1 MIVKTED
8 NATLSE
14 GRATDGAQNVH
25 MQHLAVFHATSDT
38 PETAIKAM
46 KKLDPQYPTFA
57 VLALLAAAQL
67 SNAWSLSTASSLPAR
82 KPWTKAKSLSRRAT
96 ENKSIPEPIS
106 IAPSQYWEGNDGPW
120 STFPLQVGSGAVG
133 GLQNVRVMISTA
145 ATAIWTIASEGCP
158 NDYVKECPT
167 VRGGLFMR
175 NQSLTWAPDSIYQ
188 TGLEMNLGLD
198 SSGYVGYD
206 VATLGWQGSGAE
218 VTNEHSIIWNMADSN
233 YWTGVFGMNPRPTN
247 LTDFSS
253 PQTSFMQSLFNSK
266 DIPSVSYGYT
276 AGNRYRLDG
285 VYGSL
290 TLGGYD
296 QNRFIPT
303 DVTFPFY
310 EDISRDLSVNLHAI
324 ATSKGTPSNLLPDG
338 SISIFIDS
346 TVPELWL
353 PESACA
359 AFEEA
364 FGIQYDN
371 DLNRYTISSST
382 RQRLLT
388 QDAEITLMIGPEVN
402 GGETVDITL
411 PYSAFDLQLGFPIIS
426 VNSSSRYY
434 FPLQRATNSTQY
446 TLGRTFLQE
455 AYLIADYERQNFS
468 VSQCGWEEEKVSSQ
482 KVVSIISSHLN
493 TSSISSADERAKVEG
508 KDEAVSKAAIAGVA
522 VAVVVFVALIGLMMF
537 FFRRRNAAR
546 KRRQAE
552 LEEQEKAARHADHGR
567 PHISYPVGGEL
578 DNDGTAVYE
587 ISAGSKAHEMDSHYD
602 IDRNKYGYSEMQGQ
616 EFIGPGKG
624 FATEI
629 GSTAIYE
636 LDGSDA
642 RVPELEATRTN
653 RQRSGR
659 GGFV

>member
-1 MIVKTED
+1 MKKVD
-8 NATLSE
+8 SRHPNFAL
-14 GRATDGAQNVH
+14 
-25 MQHLAVFHATSDT
+25 LAV
-38 PETAIKAM
+38 
-46 KKLDPQYPTFA
+46 
-57 VLALLAAAQL
+57 LAAAQL
-67 SNAWSLSTASSLPAR
+67 SHASSLSTPSSSRPR
-82 KPWTKAKSLSRRAT
+82 NPWTILMRRDT
-96 ENKSIPEPIS
+96 EKGPIPEALS

-158 NDYVKECPT
+158 DGYVEQCPT
-167 VRGGLFMR
+167 VRGGLFLR
-175 NQSLTWAPDSIYQ
+175 NQSLTWVPDSIYQ
-188 TGLEMNLGLD
+188 TGLETNLGLD

-218 VTNEHSIIWNMADSN
+218 MTNEHSIIWNMADSN
-233 YWTGVFGMNPRPTN
+233 YWIGVFGMNPRPTN

-253 PQTSFMQSLFNSK
+253 PQTSFMQSLFHSK
-266 DIPSVSYGYT
+266 NIPSVSYGYT

-296 QNRFIPT
+296 GNRFIPN

-324 ATSKGTPSNLLPDG
+324 ATSKGAPSNLLPDG

-364 FGIQYDN
+364 FGIQYD
-371 DLNRYTISSST
+371 DDMNRYTISSST

-388 QDAEITLMIGPEVN
+388 QDAGITFMIGPEVN

-434 FPLQRATNSTQY
+434 FPLQRAANSTQY

-468 VSQCGWEEEKVSSQ
+468 VSQCVWEEEKVSSQ

-493 TSSISSADERAKVEG
+493 TSSISLADGRAKVEG
-508 KDEAVSKAAIAGVA
+508 KDEAVSRAVIAGVA
-522 VAVVVFVALIGLMMF
+522 VAAVVFVALIGLMMF

-552 LEEQEKAARHADHGR
+552 LEEQEKAARRADHVI
-567 PHISYPVGGEL
+567 PHISHPVGGEL
-578 DNDGTAVYE
+578 DNDGAAVYE
-587 ISAGSKAHEMDSHYD
+587 ISARSKAHEIDSHCE

-636 LDGSDA
+636 LAGSDA
-642 RVPELEATRTN
+642 QVPELEATRAG

-659 GGFV
+659 GGFI